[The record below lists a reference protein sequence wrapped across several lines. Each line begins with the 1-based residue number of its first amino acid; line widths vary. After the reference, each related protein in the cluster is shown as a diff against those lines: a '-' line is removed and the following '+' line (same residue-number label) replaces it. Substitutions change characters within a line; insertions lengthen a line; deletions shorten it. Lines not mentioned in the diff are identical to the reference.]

1 MVVIH
6 RYNHTVYLKEMTIYK
21 YDFDCHA
28 GSRSVLFH
36 SQFFLTLPWTIWDRV
51 TKIIRSTIS
60 LNGYTAM
67 EPDGVL
73 EEKEDH
79 KEDGDEAE
87 EEGESKE
94 EH

>member
-1 MVVIH
+1 MIS
-6 RYNHTVYLKEMTIYK
+6 TAIQALDPFFSIL
-21 YDFDCHA
+21 
-28 GSRSVLFH
+28 S
-36 SQFFLTLPWTIWDRV
+36 FFLTLPWTIWDRV

-79 KEDGDEAE
+79 KEDGDETE

-94 EH
+94 ENWGFRLHR